1 MGNAAAMSFLLTVVL
16 MLISMANFLVFRER
30 RER

>member
-1 MGNAAAMSFLLTVVL
+1 MSFLLTLVL
-16 MLISMANFLVFRER
+16 MLISVANFLVFRER

>member
-1 MGNAAAMSFLLTVVL
+1 MGNAAAMSFLLTLVL
-16 MLISMANFLVFRER
+16 MLISVANFLVFRER